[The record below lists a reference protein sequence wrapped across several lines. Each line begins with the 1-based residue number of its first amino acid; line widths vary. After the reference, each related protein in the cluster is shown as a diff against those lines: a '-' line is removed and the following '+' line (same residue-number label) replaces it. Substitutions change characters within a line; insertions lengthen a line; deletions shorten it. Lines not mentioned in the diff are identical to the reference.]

1 MATET
6 VSLKADVREK
16 SGSNQAAR
24 LRKEGKLPVVVY
36 GHKKEAISM
45 AVNAHEF
52 IKDLHH
58 GHRLF
63 SVELAGKNETLLLKT
78 VQYDYLGKD
87 VIHADL
93 IRVNVDERMTV
104 KVPLEFRGV
113 AKGTAMNG
121 ILDEAMSNLEIEC
134 GVMNIPASIKV
145 VVRDL
150 GINDSLHAKD
160 IVLPDGCTLVTDP
173 NALVVICHES
183 KVVVEAVAEGAVAE
197 GPAAA
202 AEPVVLTE
210 RKKDEAA
217 E

>member
-16 SGSNQAAR
+16 SGSNQAIR

-36 GHKKEAISM
+36 GHKKESISIS
-45 AVNAHEF
+45 VDAHGFLKE
-52 IKDLHH
+52 LHH

-63 SVELAGKNETLLLKT
+63 SVELGGKPETLLLKDI
-78 VQYDYLGKD
+78 QYDYLGKNVVHVD
-87 VIHADL
+87 MV
-93 IRVNVDERMTV
+93 RVNVDERMTV

-113 AKGTAMNG
+113 AKGAAMNG
-121 ILDEAMSNLEIEC
+121 VLEEALSNLEIEC
-134 GVMNIPASIKV
+134 GVMDIPASIKV

-160 IVLPDGCTLVTDP
+160 IVLPEGCTLVTDP

-183 KVVVEAVAEGAVAE
+183 KVVVEAVVEGAAVE
-197 GPAAA
+197 GAA